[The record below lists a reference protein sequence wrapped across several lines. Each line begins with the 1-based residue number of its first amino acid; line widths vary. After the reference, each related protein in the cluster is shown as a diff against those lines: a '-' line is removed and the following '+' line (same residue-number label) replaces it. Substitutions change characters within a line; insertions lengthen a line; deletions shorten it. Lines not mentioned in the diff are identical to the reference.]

1 MSTQNRRP
9 LFLNLL
15 LIRFPLTA
23 IASGCHRLSGI
34 FVFLLLPCLIGR
46 LQRSLADET
55 SFAAVKTEFTSLWI
69 KVVIVLGLAAL
80 IYHLFAGIRHL
91 LMDINI
97 GESAAG
103 GMASAKIV
111 FLSAIVATIGVI
123 LWLF

>member
-46 LQRSLADET
+46 LQRSLADEAG
-55 SFAAVKTEFTSLWI
+55 FAAVQAEFASIWI
-69 KVVIVLGLAAL
+69 KIVLVLGLAAL

-103 GMASAKIV
+103 GMLGAKIV
-111 FLSAIVATIGVI
+111 FLSAIIATIGVMV
-123 LWLF
+123 WLF